1 MIRTVKEFYVG
12 QLVYYERR
20 KYRIVKFPTRT
31 SVVMDAVH
39 LKSGLPSS
47 IKTTVRD
54 MRQKAFLGKQDI
66 EG

>member
-12 QLVYYERR
+12 QLVFYEKR

-31 SVVMDAVH
+31 SVCMDAVH
-39 LKSGLPSS
+39 LKSGHPSH
-47 IKTTVRD
+47 IKTSVTDLRE
-54 MRQKAFLGKQDI
+54 KAFIGKQDI